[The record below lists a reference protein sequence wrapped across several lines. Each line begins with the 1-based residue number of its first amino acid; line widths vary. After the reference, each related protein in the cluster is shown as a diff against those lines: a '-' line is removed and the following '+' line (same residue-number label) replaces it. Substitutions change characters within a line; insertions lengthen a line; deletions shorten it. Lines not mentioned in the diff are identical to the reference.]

1 MDTYYRNYDRYGIE
15 DDFLSLYFLEDETGE
30 LYTRD
35 VLTFVEILERVGGIF
50 EIVFVLSAFI
60 IYPINAFLYKSFMI
74 KNLYLYEP
82 EINTNTPISMRF
94 IKLQSQ
100 INSDHL
106 SMNSFIKFRQQIIFR
121 VPFNFTFSDRVSSL
135 VLCRKAKFK
144 NKAISF

>member
-94 IKLQSQ
+94 IKL
-100 INSDHL
+100 
-106 SMNSFIKFRQQIIFR
+106 
-121 VPFNFTFSDRVSSL
+121 
-135 VLCRKAKFK
+135 
-144 NKAISF
+144 

>member
-1 MDTYYRNYDRYGIE
+1 MDTYYRNYDRNGIE

-82 EINTNTPISMRF
+82 EINTKTPISMSF
-94 IKLQSQ
+94 IKLQS
-100 INSDHL
+100 
-106 SMNSFIKFRQQIIFR
+106 
-121 VPFNFTFSDRVSSL
+121 
-135 VLCRKAKFK
+135 
-144 NKAISF
+144 

>member
-1 MDTYYRNYDRYGIE
+1 MDTYYRNYDRYGVE

-82 EINTNTPISMRF
+82 EINTKTPISMSF
-94 IKLQSQ
+94 IKLQS
-100 INSDHL
+100 
-106 SMNSFIKFRQQIIFR
+106 
-121 VPFNFTFSDRVSSL
+121 
-135 VLCRKAKFK
+135 
-144 NKAISF
+144 